1 MYIYVIAYIDS
12 KLRHEHAIIS
22 TNSAQEAISK
32 LYKDFKAPNEKIT
45 IIDIFEFDYLDIAK
59 EPYYF

>member
-1 MYIYVIAYIDS
+1 MPIYVIAYIDS

-32 LYKDFKAPNEKIT
+32 LHEDLNASNEKIT
-45 IIDIFEFDYLDIAK
+45 IIDIFKFDYLDIAK